1 MSIKLVNEDGSV
13 YEKLLSDEALESV
26 ELISKK
32 KKESRNG
39 KEVTV
44 EDAVTSNNLRKF
56 YDQFLKI
63 YDSKA
68 DHKTKRIMLLILK
81 AHTHYSVRRLK
92 YVQFNKFISDRI
104 DAVLSSND
112 EKDFNNKLKAFKLNF
127 EVVVGYF
134 KKD

>member
-1 MSIKLVNEDGSV
+1 MSLKLVNEDGTV
-13 YEKLLSDEALESV
+13 YENLLSDDALKSV
-26 ELISKK
+26 EIISKK
-32 KKESRNG
+32 KTENRDG
-39 KEVTV
+39 REVTV

-68 DHKTKRIMLLILK
+68 DYKAKRIMLLIMK

-92 YVQFNKFISDRI
+92 YVQFNNFISERI
-104 DAVLSSND
+104 DAVLSSSN
-112 EKDFNNKLKAFKLNF
+112 ENDFNNKLKAFKLNF